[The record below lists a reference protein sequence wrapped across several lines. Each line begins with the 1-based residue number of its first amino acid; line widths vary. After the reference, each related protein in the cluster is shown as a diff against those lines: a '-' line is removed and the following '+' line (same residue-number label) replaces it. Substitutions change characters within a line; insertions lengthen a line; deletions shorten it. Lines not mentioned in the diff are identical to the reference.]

1 MNMAISLRSRFS
13 RSAQTILLCAGEPEA
28 RSRSAYTMKG
38 VSISATTAP
47 ASGPTGDT
55 RSSMANRQL
64 VHRLVP
70 AKDSRGEGNR
80 FRPVPGGVGHVEY
93 GLNQSRFIVR
103 VVAPGDDGI
112 HGGTVRIGALGELPD
127 GVADVDVKHGPPPLA
142 P

>member
-1 MNMAISLRSRFS
+1 
-13 RSAQTILLCAGEPEA
+13 
-28 RSRSAYTMKG
+28 
-38 VSISATTAP
+38 
-47 ASGPTGDT
+47 
-55 RSSMANRQL
+55 MANRQL